1 MKFTITFDL
10 ALRTSEDAHDVEA
23 AIVSALETAL
33 PEALA
38 TALDDDD
45 LCVDVCVTDVGEGD
59 SDDVDEDD
67 EEEDFDED

>member
-1 MKFTITFDL
+1 MKFTVTFDIS
-10 ALRTSEDAHDVEA
+10 LRSPEDTHVVEDAIIA
-23 AIVSALETAL
+23 ALETAL

-59 SDDVDEDD
+59 SDDADEDD